1 VKLAYCGREKLFGIF
16 DSLSETNLRVY
27 NPFWVALRN
36 IVSGINELAK
46 NYQQYSKFDT
56 EAIFKI
62 N

>member
-36 IVSGINELAK
+36 IVSGISELYAINKFKVTK
-46 NYQQYSKFDT
+46 N
-56 EAIFKI
+56 KI
-62 N
+62 